1 MFKRVIVPLDGSPL
15 AEGIMPFLLDIAG
28 PLDLEIALVQVIAP
42 LPPPIVDPVSPAVVI
57 DDIAARTEDARTY
70 LATIASGLRAR
81 GVRVTTDAR
90 VGDVV
95 SVILAAAKT
104 AGADLIAMT
113 THGRSG
119 FGRVLFGSVAEAVL
133 RRSSVPVFLMRLTE
147 WDVAARRAA

>member
-1 MFKRVIVPLDGSPL
+1 MFKRAIVPLDGSAL

-28 PLDLEIALVQVIAP
+28 PLDLEIDLVRVIAP
-42 LPPPIVDPVSPAVVI
+42 LPPPTVDPASPVVI

-70 LATIASGLRAR
+70 LATIAAGLRAR
-81 GVRVTTDAR
+81 GVRVTTEAR

-95 SVILAAAKT
+95 SEILAAAKA

-133 RRSSVPVFLMRLTE
+133 RRSGVPVFVMRLTE
-147 WDVAARRAA
+147 RDVAARPAA